1 MARTKK
7 AEVEVVETSIDTPQ
21 ATHALQT
28 LQQSGAA
35 MINQVA
41 QQLEQTDYSR
51 AAAIT
56 TIQGLMANASL
67 VMYEMGRVLCW
78 VRANEPAEEFVALLD
93 QVGMEKRLAQKLM
106 QTFRKFSAALTGEQR
121 DRVLGLGRSKL
132 LELVALDDE
141 ELQELAEGESD
152 LGTIDEVDAMS
163 TSELRAAIRRER
175 EQRFAEGE
183 AKQKRLDDRNRR
195 IDVLENELEKL
206 QHGTK
211 DERARAARAAERYA
225 IEQVQGATL
234 ALLAQVEAFDVAIA
248 DILAH
253 ASQGGGNAISLRRAA
268 TDSLNFAFQ
277 RIADIARE
285 RDMDVDFKSVVEPE
299 WLSALSG
306 SGSDSAGEEAGA

>member
-67 VMYEMGRVLCW
+67 VMYEIGRVLCW

-253 ASQGGGNAISLRRAA
+253 ASQGGGNAVSLRRAA

-306 SGSDSAGEEAGA
+306 SDSAGEEAGA

>member
-67 VMYEMGRVLCW
+67 VMYEIGRVLCW

-141 ELQELAEGESD
+141 ELQELAEGDSD
-152 LGTIDEVDAMS
+152 LGTIDEIDAMS

-175 EQRFAEGE
+175 EQRLAEGE

-211 DERARAARAAERYA
+211 DEKARAARAAERYA
-225 IEQVQGATL
+225 IERIQATTM
-234 ALLAQVEAFDVAIA
+234 ALLVQVEAFDVAIA
-248 DILAH
+248 DVLEQAT
-253 ASQGGGNAISLRRAA
+253 QGGANTFALRLSANQSL
-268 TDSLNFAFQ
+268 TYAFQ
-277 RIADIARE
+277 RIADISKE
-285 RDMDVDFKSVVEPE
+285 RGMEVDFQEVVEPA
-299 WLSALSG
+299 WLKAI
-306 SGSDSAGEEAGA
+306 SDKPTEQAGA

>member
-7 AEVEVVETSIDTPQ
+7 ADVEVVETPLDTPQ

-67 VMYEMGRVLCW
+67 VMYEIGRVLCW

-121 DRVLGLGRSKL
+121 DSVLGLGRSKL

-141 ELQELAEGESD
+141 ELQAVADGDSD
-152 LGTIDEVDAMS
+152 LGTIDEIDAMS

-175 EQRFAEGE
+175 EKGIAEAE
-183 AKQKRLDDRNRR
+183 AKDRRLSDRNQR
-195 IDVLENELEKL
+195 IERLEDELEKL

-211 DERARAARAAERYA
+211 DEKARAARAADRHA

-253 ASQGGGNAISLRRAA
+253 ASQAGGNAVSLRRIA

-285 RDMDVDFKSVVEPE
+285 RQMEVDFQEVVEPA
-299 WLSALSG
+299 WLKAMSG
-306 SGSDSAGEEAGA
+306 GAAEEVGA

>member
-7 AEVEVVETSIDTPQ
+7 AEVEAVETSIDTPQ

-67 VMYEMGRVLCW
+67 VMYEIGRVLCW

-141 ELQELAEGESD
+141 ELQDLAEGDSGI
-152 LGTIDEVDAMS
+152 GTIDEVDAMS
-163 TSELRAAIRRER
+163 TSELRAVIRRER

-195 IDVLENELEKL
+195 IDMLENELEKL

-211 DERARAARAAERYA
+211 DERARTARAADRHA
-225 IEQVQGATL
+225 VEQVQGATL

-253 ASQGGGNAISLRRAA
+253 ASQGGGNAVSLRRAA

-306 SGSDSAGEEAGA
+306 SDSAGEEAGA

>member
-7 AEVEVVETSIDTPQ
+7 AEVEVVETGIDTPQ

-67 VMYEMGRVLCW
+67 VMYEIGRVLCW

-106 QTFRKFSAALTGEQR
+106 QTFRKFSAALTDEQR

-132 LELVALDDE
+132 LELVALDDD

-175 EQRFAEGE
+175 EQRIAEGE

-211 DERARAARAAERYA
+211 DEKARAARAAERYA

-234 ALLAQVEAFDVAIA
+234 ALLVQVEAFDVAIA
-248 DILAH
+248 DVLEQAALGGANAFALRLA
-253 ASQGGGNAISLRRAA
+253 ANQSL
-268 TDSLNFAFQ
+268 TYAFQ
-277 RIADIARE
+277 RIADISKE
-285 RDMDVDFKSVVEPE
+285 RGMEVDFQEVVEPA
-299 WLSALSG
+299 WLKAI
-306 SGSDSAGEEAGA
+306 SDKPTEQAGA